1 MNLLLLIQ
9 SYGGFQFPSF
19 TYLPLSWNV
28 QVTHTHTQRIECR
41 PAACILQ
48 NHALIFFPI
57 EVFVRLRF
65 PLIMTFDFGNLHII
79 CFVGWHLEHSI
90 FSFQKGFW
98 NDTFLFWNSIK
109 SFLNCSLK
117 FSSVS
122 IGIKRLIYLKVV
134 IIKSKRSVFTLSNS
148 MQTFRLNCIWKPVL
162 FI

>member
-28 QVTHTHTQRIECR
+28 QVTHTHTQRIKCR

-65 PLIMTFDFGNLHII
+65 PLIMTFDFGNLHI
-79 CFVGWHLEHSI
+79 LI
-90 FSFQKGFW
+90 FCWLTS
-98 NDTFLFWNSIK
+98 
-109 SFLNCSLK
+109 
-117 FSSVS
+117 
-122 IGIKRLIYLKVV
+122 
-134 IIKSKRSVFTLSNS
+134 
-148 MQTFRLNCIWKPVL
+148 
-162 FI
+162 